1 MLRKKRC
8 LSLASS
14 CISKPPPLRVAY
26 LQFSLSTISQV
37 WRTRYTCLRG
47 AEDKGT
53 TYIPGLLRLGSTYT
67 FVGTHPVGRTS
78 RARPP
83 TWWWFRLLVLPWS
96 FIHGRVRVP
105 CRRAPAL
112 AEEGRESHPGPL
124 DRDASRRQDDR
135 FDGRVQ
141 VGGIGWSR
149 SGHGSHPRGRHQH
162 QSQRQART
170 GWGPGVAVVAG
181 GGRWWWR
188 RWWWLTSLWMQYTV
202 TTLCRG

>member
-1 MLRKKRC
+1 MLLAASQNHRPYMC
-8 LSLASS
+8 VPTVLALDDQSGLADSL
-14 CISKPPPLRVAY
+14 Y
-26 LQFSLSTISQV
+26 LPEGRRGQ
-37 WRTRYTCLRG
+37 RYHLF
-47 AEDKGT
+47 
-53 TYIPGLLRLGSTYT
+53 PGLLRLGSTYT

-162 QSQRQART
+162 QRQRQART